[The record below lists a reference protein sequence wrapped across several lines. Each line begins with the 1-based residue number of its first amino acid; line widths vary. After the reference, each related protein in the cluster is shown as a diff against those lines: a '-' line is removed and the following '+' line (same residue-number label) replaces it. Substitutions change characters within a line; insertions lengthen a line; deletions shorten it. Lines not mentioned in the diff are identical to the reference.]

1 MLPEPQK
8 QAFQAF
14 SGSVRQN
21 DILDPKTTRLIYL
34 AVSMAVGCYPWMNH
48 CLSDAKENQI
58 TDQEI
63 GAAQSIVMAV
73 LAGSVDA
80 RFKDATE

>member
-1 MLPEPQK
+1 MKGNTMLPEPQK

-34 AVSMAVGCYPWMNH
+34 AVSMAVGCYP
-48 CLSDAKENQI
+48 
-58 TDQEI
+58 
-63 GAAQSIVMAV
+63 
-73 LAGSVDA
+73 
-80 RFKDATE
+80 